1 MNDRNKQKR
10 LLCVFLSH
18 QLERSDPCSGVSQNF
33 CEITMC
39 QKVGLDQL
47 LSKSWVLL
55 ELDDKSNNSDVLL
68 SRSLNKG
75 GIDTIK
81 YFG

>member
-1 MNDRNKQKR
+1 MTEINKNAN
-10 LLCVFLSH
+10 CVFFCLISLKDLILA
-18 QLERSDPCSGVSQNF
+18 LEFHKNF